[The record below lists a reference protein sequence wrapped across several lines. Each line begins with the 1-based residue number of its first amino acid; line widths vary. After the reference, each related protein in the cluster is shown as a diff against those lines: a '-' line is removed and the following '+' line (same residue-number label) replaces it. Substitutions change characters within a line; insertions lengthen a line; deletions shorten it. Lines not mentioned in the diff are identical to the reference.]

1 MSTMHGSDIVGA
13 TIGIFLIGAGF
24 GYYAAKLFFGI

>member
-1 MSTMHGSDIVGA
+1 MHGSDIVGA

-24 GYYAAKLFFGI
+24 GYYVAKLFFGI

>member
-1 MSTMHGSDIVGA
+1 MHGEDLIGA

-24 GYYAAKLFFGI
+24 GYYVMKIFFGA